1 MQAPVDTTSKR
12 GRYTLRG
19 ALMGTGIGAA
29 AGFIAAYAS
38 TRGNYTDHSEDGL
51 LYVFFPLCG
60 AVIGLL
66 VGGVLGYVWN

>member
-1 MQAPVDTTSKR
+1 MQAQVDTISKR

-19 ALMGTGIGAA
+19 ALMGTGIGAG

-38 TRGNYTDHSEDGL
+38 TRGNYMDHSEDGL

-60 AVIGLL
+60 AVIGML
-66 VGGVLGYVWN
+66 VGGVLGYGWN